1 MTFKI
6 KLLRITTIPTSFNL
20 LKGQMAFM
28 QKNDF
33 AVTMLSATGNEI
45 EELVKQE
52 GCPHYI
58 VPLTRKITP
67 LKDALALFLFVRY
80 LKKEKPDIV
89 HSHTPKAGTVGML
102 AAKLAGVPVRLHT
115 IAGLPLVE
123 SRGIKRFLLNTVE
136 KITYSCAT
144 KIYPNS
150 FGLQQ
155 IILDH
160 RFCSPDKLKVMGN
173 GSSNGINTRFFHP
186 EAISE
191 AEKKQVR
198 LKHAIQPE
206 DFVFVFVGRLVKDKG
221 INELVNAF
229 KQIQNKR
236 SKIKLLLVGSYE
248 QELDPL
254 NESTLLEIQNN
265 SGIISAGYQEDVRP
279 YYTVSH
285 CLVFPS
291 YREGFPN
298 VPMQAGAMGLPSIV
312 TDINGCN
319 EIITHEFNGLI
330 IPPKNVDAI
339 EKAMLRIMEDKV
351 LYQKLKSNARESIVS
366 RFDQLTLW
374 KLIKAEYDEQLRLAG
389 IES

>member
-1 MTFKI
+1 MKAKI
-6 KLLRITTIPTSFNL
+6 LRIATASFSLKGL
-20 LKGQMAFM
+20 LKGQMKFM
-28 QKNDF
+28 HQNGFDVIMGG
-33 AVTMLSATGNEI
+33 AAGSEI
-45 EELVKQE
+45 ELLIKNEK
-52 GCPHYI
+52 CPH
-58 VPLTRKITP
+58 VVFPFTRKITP
-67 LKDALALFLFVRY
+67 LKDLKALFLLYRFLR
-80 LKKEKPDIV
+80 KEKPQIV

-115 IAGLPLVE
+115 IAGLPLME

-155 IILDH
+155 IILEN

-191 AEKKQVR
+191 AGKKR
-198 LKHAIQPE
+198 LRQKHAIQPE

-229 KQIQNKR
+229 KQIQNKS
-236 SKIKLLLVGSYE
+236 SKIKLLLVGPFE

-254 NESTLLEIQNN
+254 HESTLHEIQNN
-265 SGIISAGYQEDVRP
+265 PGIIGTGYQEDVRP
-279 YYTVSH
+279 YFALSR

-330 IPPKNVDAI
+330 IPPKDTLAI
-339 EKAMLRIMEDKV
+339 ESAMLRIMEDKV